1 MSDSQTCTREKRPF
15 RPLKRSTNT
24 LAIKVH
30 FIGCPWWHYSSFSFF
45 LFSLLF
51 PSVDPLYSYPLNQVV
66 PVKAENNIHYY
77 NHLCLIL
84 SQMYNLKVIEHYELV
99 HLQYVIHCKNTKLS
113 MRIYKHHQGSTRIY
127 KLYNFP
133 PPKSLFK

>member
-30 FIGCPWWHYSSFSFF
+30 FIGCPWWHCSSFSFF

-77 NHLCLIL
+77 NHLCRIS
-84 SQMYNLKVIEHYELV
+84 SQMNNLKGIEHYALV
-99 HLQYVIHCKNTKLS
+99 CLQSVLHCKTAKLS
-113 MRIYKHHQGSTRIY
+113 RTIYHH
-127 KLYNFP
+127 
-133 PPKSLFK
+133 